1 MFRRISQSR
10 VVKNITVLA
19 SGHAIAQA
27 IALAASPILTRLYD
41 PAAFGTLGLVV
52 SVASAII
59 TVSALRYEMAIV
71 TARDDTTASNL
82 LALCCAIVLLS
93 FGISAGIVASFGD
106 WIAAQFQDQGTDLAA
121 HLWWIPVLILVAGMA
136 LGFSHWFVRKAL
148 YKRLATIRASQ
159 QIAVVLSQIAAGL
172 LGLGASGLLGGRV
185 AGSVIATTI
194 LAVFSWRRIPAVPKS
209 EIKLDRIWRVA
220 KENSQFPKYNAPQN
234 LISSIS
240 RVALPFTLGLFFGVE
255 TVGLYWLA
263 DRVLRAP
270 ASLVERSVRTVF
282 YQRSSELFNKGKTF
296 YPLLLWASSGLMV
309 IGLVPLTIL
318 LLFGPEIFSIVFGA
332 EWRKAG
338 IMTQWLSAWWLVS
351 FVSGPAVES
360 LTVLR
365 LQKYSFFFQIVL
377 SSARIIAV
385 VLGAMMGD
393 DITAIAAASVV
404 GVVFNFALLVA
415 VIVTVRN
422 KSMTAVPAAS
432 E

>member
-19 SGHAIAQA
+19 SGHAIAQGIA
-27 IALAASPILTRLYD
+27 IAASPILTRLYD
-41 PAAFGTLGLVV
+41 PTAFGTLGLV
-52 SVASAII
+52 ASIATAII
-59 TVSALRYEMAIV
+59 PVSALRYEMAIV
-71 TARDDTTASNL
+71 TARDDTAAINL

-93 FGISAGIVASFGD
+93 FGISVGIIASFGN
-106 WIAAQFQDQGTDLAA
+106 WIAGQFQDQGTELAD
-121 HLWWIPVLILVAGMA
+121 HLWWIPVLILVGGMA
-136 LGFSHWFVRKAL
+136 LGLSNWFVRKAMF
-148 YKRLATIRASQ
+148 KPLATIRAGQS
-159 QIAVVLSQIAAGL
+159 IAMVVSQIVAGL

-185 AGSVIATTI
+185 AGSIVSTTL
-194 LAVFSWRRIPAVPKS
+194 LAALSWRRVPAIRKG
-209 EIKLDRIWRVA
+209 EIKIGRVWRVA

-240 RVALPFTLGLFFGVE
+240 RVALPFILGLFFGIE
-255 TVGLYWLA
+255 TVGLFWLA
-263 DRVLRAP
+263 NRVIRAP

-282 YQRSSELFNKGKTF
+282 YQRASELFNKGKTF
-296 YPLLLWASSGLMV
+296 YQLLLWASLGLSL

-338 IMTQWLSAWWLVS
+338 IMTQWLAAWWLVS

-365 LQKYSFFFQIVL
+365 LQKYSFYFQIVL

-385 VLGAMMGD
+385 VLGALMGD

-404 GVVFNFALLVA
+404 GVIFNFGLLLA

-422 KSMTAVPAAS
+422 KSMTAVPAVS